1 MKKEKVI
8 KEKKVHKKTKE
19 KGEIF
24 VKLMAGFLAIL
35 MVVGTSASFIY
46 ALMNV

>member
-1 MKKEKVI
+1 MKKNKELN
-8 KEKKVHKKTKE
+8 EKKVHKKTRE

-24 VKLMAGFLAIL
+24 LKLMAGFLAIL

-46 ALMNV
+46 ALLNV